1 LLAIN
6 PLIATPYTA
15 LAEAGAASGQN
26 DVAIDANR
34 KLLLLNPPDAVKV
47 HFQLARL
54 LHTRGDSENEAKRQV
69 LQALEDAPRYRDAQ
83 QLLLEIEDQKES
95 RR

>member
-1 LLAIN
+1 
-6 PLIATPYTA
+6 

-34 KLLLLNPPDAVKV
+34 KLLLLNPPDGVKV

-54 LHTRGDSENEAKRQV
+54 LHVRGNSEIEAKRQV
-69 LQALEDAPRYRDAQ
+69 LQALEDAPRFRDAR
-83 QLLLEIEDQKES
+83 QLLLEIEDKES
-95 RR
+95 PSARQP